1 MIVEDVQIWSGFTSD
16 GELVESSK
24 CALAEIH
31 VYKECIRDVND
42 TIVEFSAPSHGV
54 GIHFLQPG

>member
-1 MIVEDVQIWSGFTSD
+1 M
-16 GELVESSK
+16 ESSK